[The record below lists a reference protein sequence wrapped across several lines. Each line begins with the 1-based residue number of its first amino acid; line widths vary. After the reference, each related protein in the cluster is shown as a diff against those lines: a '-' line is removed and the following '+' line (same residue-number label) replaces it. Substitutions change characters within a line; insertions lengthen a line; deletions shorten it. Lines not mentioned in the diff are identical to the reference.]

1 MHIMNVEQRKWLFRV
16 IPWLVGILLAGLAGG
31 TVLVTDGSVPS
42 DLQGKQWMW
51 LSAVMTVVLSLWLA
65 GYIVNP
71 QRTVSIVSESV
82 QWVLMGFGAVEAL
95 HGLGQ
100 IAGIYPSNHSLFVL
114 TGTFYNPGPY
124 SGYLAAV
131 LPIALYRMLIFNG
144 KKDRLS
150 VVQYYFSMCVLLLI
164 CCVLPAGMSRAAWFA
179 SLISC
184 GYVVLR
190 TYHVKVKS
198 FVSEHRYAVLGVFFV
213 GALFAS
219 GAYFMKRESA
229 DGRLLIWKITSQAIA
244 GNPWGERNGR
254 DFSAIYGDAQERYFT
269 DCAYSKSEAWVAG
282 TPDFAFNEY
291 LQIAV
296 EYGIWVSALFITVLL
311 VLSMIAWSRKHLA
324 GVGGCLVSL
333 MVFACFSYPLH
344 IPAIVS
350 VWLLTVMVLCGEG
363 LAMIKRKLNAVAV
376 QLVVVVTGL
385 TVSVNMYGMYSART
399 QSVREWMPVRVLYHS
414 EAFDSASEE
423 YGKLYDKMSW
433 NNDFCFEYG
442 RALYKAGSYSEA
454 EEVLLKAMKVSGD
467 PMILNILG
475 RNAQESGEYGKAEMY
490 LLRSTYRLPERV
502 YPHFLLVKLYAEP
515 LYFDRI
521 KLIREAEYVLNT
533 EPKVNSTAIREMRQE
548 VKKILEDKKM
558 WKNKLKNNIKSG
570 RIWKRVET

>member
-1 MHIMNVEQRKWLFRV
+1 MHIMNVELRKWLYRV
-16 IPWLVGILLAGLAGG
+16 IPWLVGILLTGLVCV
-31 TVLVTDGSVPS
+31 TVLVTDGSLPS
-42 DLQGKQWMW
+42 DLQGTQWVW
-51 LSAVMTVVLSLWLA
+51 LSVVMTVVLPLWLA

-71 QRTVSIVSESV
+71 QRTVRIVSESV
-82 QWVLMGFGAVEAL
+82 QWVLMGFGAMEAL

-131 LPIALYRMLIFNG
+131 LPIALHRMLVSNG

-150 VVQYYFSMCVLLLI
+150 VAQYYFSMCVLLLI

-190 TYHVKVKS
+190 VYRVKVKS
-198 FVSEHRYAVLGVFFV
+198 FVSKHRYAVSGVLIV
-213 GALFAS
+213 GALLAS
-219 GAYFMKRESA
+219 SAYFMKRDSA

-244 GNPWGERNGR
+244 SSPCGEENGR
-254 DFSAIYGDAQERYFT
+254 TFSAIYGDAQERYFT
-269 DCAYSKSEAWVAG
+269 NCEYSESEAWVAG

-296 EYGIWVSALFITVLL
+296 EYGVWVSILLVTVLL
-311 VLSMIAWSRKHLA
+311 VLSMIAGGRKQLA
-324 GVGGCLVSL
+324 GIDGCLVSL

-350 VWLLTVMVLCGEG
+350 VWLLTLMVLCGEG
-363 LAMIKRKLNAVAV
+363 LVMIKRKRNAVAV
-376 QLVVVVTGL
+376 LLPVVVAGL
-385 TVSVNMYGMYSART
+385 TASMDMYGIYSERPRA
-399 QSVREWMPVRVLYHS
+399 VREWMPVRVLYHS
-414 EAFDSASEE
+414 GAFNAAAEE

-433 NNDFCFEYG
+433 NKDFCFEYG
-442 RALYKAGSYSEA
+442 RALYKARSYGKA
-454 EEVLLKAMKVSGD
+454 EEVLLKAMEVSGD
-467 PMILNILG
+467 PMILNMLG
-475 RNAQESGEYGKAEMY
+475 RNAQESGEYGKAEKY
-490 LLRSTYRLPERV
+490 LLRSTRRLPERV
-502 YPHFLLVKLYAEP
+502 YPHYLLVKLYAEP
-515 LYFDRI
+515 EYFDRI
-521 KLIREAEYVLNT
+521 KLIREAECVLNA

-548 VKKILEDKKM
+548 VKKILEDKMCCK
-558 WKNKLKNNIKSG
+558 K
-570 RIWKRVET
+570 

>member
-1 MHIMNVEQRKWLFRV
+1 MHNMSVELKKWLYRV
-16 IPWLVGILLAGLAGG
+16 MPWLAGVLLTGLVGG
-31 TVLVTDGSVPS
+31 TVLVTDGSLPS
-42 DLQGKQWMW
+42 DLQGEQWMW
-51 LSAVMTVVLSLWLA
+51 LSAVMTVVLPLWLA

-71 QRTVSIVSESV
+71 QRTVRIVSETV

-100 IAGIYPSNHSLFVL
+100 IVGIYPSNHSLFVL

-131 LPIALYRMLIFNG
+131 LPIALYRIMIFNG

-150 VVQYYFSMCVLLLI
+150 VVQYYLSMCVLLLI

-179 SLISC
+179 SLLSC

-190 TYHVKVKS
+190 VYHVKVKS
-198 FVSEHRYAVLGVFFV
+198 FVSEHRYAVLGVLIL
-213 GALFAS
+213 GLLFAS
-219 GAYFMKRESA
+219 GTYFMKRDSA
-229 DGRLLIWKITSQAIA
+229 DGRLLIWKITSRAIA
-244 GNPWGERNGR
+244 CNPWGEENGR
-254 DFSAIYGDAQERYFT
+254 TFSAIYGDAQERYFT
-269 DCAYSKSEAWVAG
+269 DCEYSESEAWVAG

-291 LQIAV
+291 LQTAV
-296 EYGIWVSALFITVLL
+296 EYGVWVSVLLVTVLL
-311 VLSMIAWSRKHLA
+311 MLLKIAGSRKHLA
-324 GVGGCLVSL
+324 GMGGCLVSL

-350 VWLLTVMVLCGEG
+350 VWLLAVIVLSGEG
-363 LAMIKRKLNAVAV
+363 LVMIKRKRYAVAV
-376 QLVVVVTGL
+376 LLPVVVAGL
-385 TVSVNMYGMYSART
+385 TVSVNMYGMYYVRT
-399 QSVREWMPVRVLYHS
+399 RAVREWMPVRVLYHS
-414 EAFDSASEE
+414 GAFKAAAEE

-433 NNDFCFEYG
+433 NKDFCFEYG
-442 RALYKAGSYSEA
+442 RALYKAGSFGEA
-454 EEVLLKAMKVSGD
+454 EEVLLKDMTVSGD

-490 LLRSTYRLPERV
+490 LLRSTSRLPERV
-502 YPHFLLVKLYAEP
+502 YPHYLLVKLYAEP
-515 LYFDRI
+515 EYFDRV

-548 VKKILEDKKM
+548 VKNILKDKSM
-558 WKNKLKNNIKSG
+558 Q
-570 RIWKRVET
+570 

>member
-1 MHIMNVEQRKWLFRV
+1 MHIMNVELRKWLYRV
-16 IPWLVGILLAGLAGG
+16 IPWLVGILLTGLVCV
-31 TVLVTDGSVPS
+31 TVLVTDGSLPS
-42 DLQGKQWMW
+42 DLQGTQWVW
-51 LSAVMTVVLSLWLA
+51 LSVVMTVVLPLWLA

-71 QRTVSIVSESV
+71 QRTVRIVSESV
-82 QWVLMGFGAVEAL
+82 QWVLMGFGAMEAL

-131 LPIALYRMLIFNG
+131 LPIALHRMLVSNG

-150 VVQYYFSMCVLLLI
+150 VAQYYFSMCVLLLI

-190 TYHVKVKS
+190 VYRVKVKS
-198 FVSEHRYAVLGVFFV
+198 FVSKHRYAVSGVLIV
-213 GALFAS
+213 GALLAS
-219 GAYFMKRESA
+219 SAYFMKRDSA

-244 GNPWGERNGR
+244 SSPCGEENGR
-254 DFSAIYGDAQERYFT
+254 TFSAIYGDAQERYFT
-269 DCAYSKSEAWVAG
+269 NCEYSESEAWVAG

-296 EYGIWVSALFITVLL
+296 EYGVWVSILLVTVLL
-311 VLSMIAWSRKHLA
+311 VLSMIAGGRKQLA
-324 GVGGCLVSL
+324 GIDGCLVSL

-350 VWLLTVMVLCGEG
+350 VWLLTLMVLCGEG
-363 LAMIKRKLNAVAV
+363 LVMIKRKRNAVAV
-376 QLVVVVTGL
+376 LLPVVVAGL
-385 TVSVNMYGMYSART
+385 TASMDMYGIYSERT
-399 QSVREWMPVRVLYHS
+399 RAVREWMPVRVLYHS
-414 EAFDSASEE
+414 GAFNAAAEE

-433 NNDFCFEYG
+433 NKDFCFEYG
-442 RALYKAGSYSEA
+442 RALYKAGSYGKA
-454 EEVLLKAMKVSGD
+454 EEVLLKAMEVSGD
-467 PMILNILG
+467 PMILNMLG
-475 RNAQESGEYGKAEMY
+475 RNAQESGEYGKAEKY
-490 LLRSTYRLPERV
+490 LLRSTRRLPERV
-502 YPHFLLVKLYAEP
+502 YPHYLLVKLYAEP
-515 LYFDRI
+515 EYFDRI
-521 KLIREAEYVLNT
+521 KLIREAECVLNA

-548 VKKILEDKKM
+548 VKKILEDKMCCK
-558 WKNKLKNNIKSG
+558 KIAIIYK
-570 RIWKRVET
+570 

>member
-1 MHIMNVEQRKWLFRV
+1 MHIMNVELRKWLYRV
-16 IPWLVGILLAGLAGG
+16 IPWLAGILLAGLAGG
-31 TVLVTDGSVPS
+31 TVLVTDGSLPS
-42 DLQGKQWMW
+42 DIQGEQWIW
-51 LSAVMTVVLSLWLA
+51 LSAVMTVVLPLWLA

-71 QRTVSIVSESV
+71 QRIVRIVSESV

-131 LPIALYRMLIFNG
+131 LPIALHRMLIFNG

-150 VVQYYFSMCVLLLI
+150 VVQYYLWMCVLLVI

-190 TYHVKVKS
+190 FYHVKVKL
-198 FVSEHRYAVLGVFFV
+198 FVSGHRYAVLGVLLV
-213 GALFAS
+213 GMLFAC
-219 GAYFMKRESA
+219 GAYFMKRDSA
-229 DGRLLIWKITSQAIA
+229 YGRLLIWKITSQAIA
-244 GNPWGERNGR
+244 GNPWGEENGR
-254 DFSAIYGDAQERYFT
+254 TFSAIYGDAQERYFT
-269 DCAYSKSEAWVAG
+269 DCDYSESEAWVAG
-282 TPDFAFNEY
+282 TPDFSFNEY

-296 EYGIWVSALFITVLL
+296 EYGIWVSVLFITVVFVLL
-311 VLSMIAWSRKHLA
+311 WIAGNHKSL
-324 GVGGCLVSL
+324 VGMCGCLVSL

-350 VWLLTVMVLCGEG
+350 VWLLTVMVLCGEA
-363 LAMIKRKLNAVAV
+363 LVMIKRKRYAVAV
-376 QLVVVVTGL
+376 LLPLVVAGL
-385 TVSVNMYGMYSART
+385 TASVNMYGKYSART
-399 QSVREWMPVRVLYHS
+399 RAVREWMPVRVLYHS
-414 EAFDSASEE
+414 GAFKTAAEE

-433 NNDFCFEYG
+433 NKDFCFEYG
-442 RALYKAGSYSEA
+442 RALYKVGNYSEA
-454 EEVLLKAMKVSGD
+454 EEVLLKAMTVSGD

-490 LLRSTYRLPERV
+490 LLRSTRRLPERV
-502 YPHFLLVKLYAEP
+502 YPHYLLVKLYAEP
-515 LYFDRI
+515 EFFDRVR
-521 KLIREAEYVLNT
+521 LIREAEYVLNAV
-533 EPKVNSTAIREMRQE
+533 PKVNSTAIREMRQE
-548 VKKILEDKKM
+548 VKKILEDKKC
-558 WKNKLKNNIKSG
+558 G
-570 RIWKRVET
+570 RIN

>member
-1 MHIMNVEQRKWLFRV
+1 MNVELRKWLYRV
-16 IPWLVGILLAGLAGG
+16 IPWLVGILLTGLVCV
-31 TVLVTDGSVPS
+31 TVLVTDGSLPS
-42 DLQGKQWMW
+42 DLQGTQWVW
-51 LSAVMTVVLSLWLA
+51 LSVVMTVVLPLWLA

-71 QRTVSIVSESV
+71 QRTVRIVSESV
-82 QWVLMGFGAVEAL
+82 QWVLMGFGAMEAL

-131 LPIALYRMLIFNG
+131 LPIALHRMLVSNG

-190 TYHVKVKS
+190 VYRVKVKS
-198 FVSEHRYAVLGVFFV
+198 FVSKHRYAVSGVLIV
-213 GALFAS
+213 GALLAS
-219 GAYFMKRESA
+219 SAYFMKRDSA

-244 GNPWGERNGR
+244 SSPCGEENGR
-254 DFSAIYGDAQERYFT
+254 TFSAIYGDAQERYFT
-269 DCAYSKSEAWVAG
+269 NCEYSESEAWVAG

-296 EYGIWVSALFITVLL
+296 EYGVWVSILLVTVLL
-311 VLSMIAWSRKHLA
+311 VLSMIAGGRKQLA
-324 GVGGCLVSL
+324 GIDGCLVSL

-350 VWLLTVMVLCGEG
+350 VWLLTLMVLCGEG
-363 LAMIKRKLNAVAV
+363 LVMIKRKRNAVAV
-376 QLVVVVTGL
+376 LLPVVVAGL
-385 TVSVNMYGMYSART
+385 TASMDMYGIYSERT
-399 QSVREWMPVRVLYHS
+399 RAVREWMPVRVLYHS
-414 EAFDSASEE
+414 GAFNAAAEE

-433 NNDFCFEYG
+433 NKDFCFEYG
-442 RALYKAGSYSEA
+442 RALYKARSYGKA
-454 EEVLLKAMKVSGD
+454 EEVLLKAMEVSGD
-467 PMILNILG
+467 PMILNMLG
-475 RNAQESGEYGKAEMY
+475 RNAQESGEYGKAEKY
-490 LLRSTYRLPERV
+490 LLRSTRRLPERV
-502 YPHFLLVKLYAEP
+502 YPHYLLVKLYAEP
-515 LYFDRI
+515 EYFDRI
-521 KLIREAEYVLNT
+521 KLIREAECVLNA

-548 VKKILEDKKM
+548 VKKILEDKMCCK
-558 WKNKLKNNIKSG
+558 K
-570 RIWKRVET
+570 

>member
-1 MHIMNVEQRKWLFRV
+1 MNVELRKWIYRV
-16 IPWLVGILLAGLAGG
+16 IPWLSGILLTGLACG
-31 TVLVTDGSVPS
+31 TVLVDGSLPS
-42 DLQGKQWMW
+42 ELQGGQWMW
-51 LSAVMTVVLSLWLA
+51 LSAVMTVVLPLWFA

-71 QRTVSIVSESV
+71 QRTVRIVSESV

-190 TYHVKVKS
+190 FYHVKVKS
-198 FVSEHRYAVLGVFFV
+198 FVSEHRYAVLGVLIV
-213 GALFAS
+213 CALFAS
-219 GAYFMKRESA
+219 GAYFMKRDSA
-229 DGRLLIWKITSQAIA
+229 DGRLLIWKLTSQVIA
-244 GNPWGERNGR
+244 GNPWGDGNGR
-254 DFSAIYGDAQERYFT
+254 TFSAIYGDAQERYFA
-269 DCAYSKSEAWVAG
+269 DCEYSESEAWVAG

-296 EYGIWVSALFITVLL
+296 EYGIWVSVLFITVVFVLL
-311 VLSMIAWSRKHLA
+311 WIAEKRKSFT
-324 GVGGCLVSL
+324 GMGGCLVSL

-350 VWLLTVMVLCGEG
+350 LWLLTVTVLCGEG
-363 LAMIKRKLNAVAV
+363 LAMIKRKLNAM
-376 QLVVVVTGL
+376 LVLLPLVVTGL
-385 TVSVNMYGMYSART
+385 TASMNMYGKYSERT
-399 QSVREWMPVRVLYHS
+399 RAVSEWMPVRVLYHS
-414 EAFDSASEE
+414 GAFNAAAEE

-433 NNDFCFEYG
+433 HKDFCFEYG
-442 RALYKAGSYSEA
+442 RALYKAGSYGKA
-454 EEVLLKAMKVSGD
+454 EEVLLKAMTVSGD

-475 RNAQESGEYGKAEMY
+475 RNAQASGEYEKAEMY
-490 LLRSTYRLPERV
+490 LLRSTRRLPERV
-502 YPHFLLVKLYAEP
+502 YPHYLLVKLYLEP
-515 LYFDRI
+515 EYFDRI
-521 KLIREAEYVLNT
+521 KLIKEAGYVLYT

-548 VKKILEDKKM
+548 VKKILEA
-558 WKNKLKNNIKSG
+558 NKLLENK
-570 RIWKRVET
+570 

>member
-1 MHIMNVEQRKWLFRV
+1 MHIMNVELRKWLYRV
-16 IPWLVGILLAGLAGG
+16 IPWLVGILLTGLVCV
-31 TVLVTDGSVPS
+31 TVLVTDGSLLS
-42 DLQGKQWMW
+42 DLQGTQWVW
-51 LSAVMTVVLSLWLA
+51 LSVVMTVVLPLWLA

-71 QRTVSIVSESV
+71 QRTVRIVSESV
-82 QWVLMGFGAVEAL
+82 QWVLMGFGAMEAL

-131 LPIALYRMLIFNG
+131 LPIALHRMLVSNG

-150 VVQYYFSMCVLLLI
+150 VAQYYFSMCVLLLI

-190 TYHVKVKS
+190 VYRVKVKS
-198 FVSEHRYAVLGVFFV
+198 FVSKHRYAVSGVLIV
-213 GALFAS
+213 GALLAS
-219 GAYFMKRESA
+219 SAYFMKRDSA

-244 GNPWGERNGR
+244 SSPCGEENGR
-254 DFSAIYGDAQERYFT
+254 TFSAIYGDAQERYFT
-269 DCAYSKSEAWVAG
+269 NCEYSESEAWVAG

-296 EYGIWVSALFITVLL
+296 EYGVWVSILLVTVLL
-311 VLSMIAWSRKHLA
+311 VLSMIAGGRKQLA
-324 GVGGCLVSL
+324 GIDGCLVSL

-350 VWLLTVMVLCGEG
+350 VWLLTLMVLCGEG
-363 LAMIKRKLNAVAV
+363 LVMIKRKRNAVAV
-376 QLVVVVTGL
+376 LLPVVVAGL
-385 TVSVNMYGMYSART
+385 TASMDMYGIYSERT
-399 QSVREWMPVRVLYHS
+399 RAVREWMPVRVLYHS
-414 EAFDSASEE
+414 GAFNAAAEE

-433 NNDFCFEYG
+433 NKDFCFEYG
-442 RALYKAGSYSEA
+442 RALYKARSYGKA
-454 EEVLLKAMKVSGD
+454 EEVLLKAMEVSGD
-467 PMILNILG
+467 PMILNMLG
-475 RNAQESGEYGKAEMY
+475 RNAQESGEYGKAEKY
-490 LLRSTYRLPERV
+490 LLRSTRRLPERV
-502 YPHFLLVKLYAEP
+502 YPHYLLVKLYAEP
-515 LYFDRI
+515 EYFDRI
-521 KLIREAEYVLNT
+521 KLIREAECVLNA

-548 VKKILEDKKM
+548 VKKILEDKMCCK
-558 WKNKLKNNIKSG
+558 K
-570 RIWKRVET
+570 

>member
-1 MHIMNVEQRKWLFRV
+1 MNVELRKWLCRV
-16 IPWLVGILLAGLAGG
+16 IPWLAGLLLAGLAGG
-31 TVLVTDGSVPS
+31 TVLVTDGSLPS
-42 DLQGKQWMW
+42 DLQGTQWMW
-51 LSAVMTVVLSLWLA
+51 LSAVMTVVLPLWLA
-65 GYIVNP
+65 GYIMNP
-71 QRTVSIVSESV
+71 QRTVRIVSESV

-131 LPIALYRMLIFNG
+131 LPVALYRILILNG

-150 VVQYYFSMCVLLLI
+150 VVQYYLSMCVLLLI

-190 TYHVKVKS
+190 VYRVKVKS
-198 FVSEHRYAVLGVFFV
+198 FVSEHRYAVLGVLIV

-219 GAYFMKRESA
+219 GAYFMKRDSA
-229 DGRLLIWKITSQAIA
+229 DGRLLIGKITSQAIA
-244 GNPWGERNGR
+244 GNPWGEENGR
-254 DFSAIYGDAQERYFT
+254 TFSAIYGDAQERYFT
-269 DCAYSKSEAWVAG
+269 DCEYSESEARVAG

-296 EYGIWVSALFITVLL
+296 EYGVWVSVLFVTVLL
-311 VLSMIAWSRKHLA
+311 VLSMIAGSRKHLA
-324 GVGGCLVSL
+324 GMGGCLVSL

-350 VWLLTVMVLCGEG
+350 VWLLTVMALCGEG
-363 LAMIKRKLNAVAV
+363 LIMIKRKRYAVAV
-376 QLVVVVTGL
+376 LLPVVVAGL
-385 TVSVNMYGMYSART
+385 TASVNMHGMYSART
-399 QSVREWMPVRVLYHS
+399 LAVREWMPVRVLYHS
-414 EAFDSASEE
+414 GAFKAAADE
-423 YGKLYDKMSW
+423 YEKLYDKMFW
-433 NNDFCFEYG
+433 NKDFCFEYG
-442 RALYKAGSYSEA
+442 RALYKAGSYGKA
-454 EEVLLKAMKVSGD
+454 EEVLLKAMTVSGD

-475 RNAQESGEYGKAEMY
+475 RNAHESGEYGKAEMY
-490 LLRSTYRLPERV
+490 LLRSTRRLPERV
-502 YPHFLLVKLYAEP
+502 YPHYLLVKLYAESE
-515 LYFDRI
+515 YFDRV
-521 KLIREAEYVLNT
+521 KLIREAEYVLHA

-548 VKKILEDKKM
+548 VKKILEDK
-558 WKNKLKNNIKSG
+558 NVEESIK
-570 RIWKRVET
+570 E

>member
-1 MHIMNVEQRKWLFRV
+1 MHIMNVELRKWLYRV
-16 IPWLVGILLAGLAGG
+16 MPWLAGVLLTGLVGG
-31 TVLVTDGSVPS
+31 TVLVTDGSLPS
-42 DLQGKQWMW
+42 DLQGEQWMW
-51 LSAVMTVVLSLWLA
+51 LSAVMTVVLPLWLA

-71 QRTVSIVSESV
+71 QRITLIVSETV

-131 LPIALYRMLIFNG
+131 LPIALYRMSVLKG

-179 SLISC
+179 SLVSC

-190 TYHVKVKS
+190 VYHVKVKS
-198 FVSEHRYAVLGVFFV
+198 FVSEHRYAVFGVLILGL
-213 GALFAS
+213 LFAS
-219 GAYFMKRESA
+219 GAYFMKRDSA
-229 DGRLLIWKITSQAIA
+229 DGRLLIGKITFQAIA
-244 GNPWGERNGR
+244 GSPWGEENGR
-254 DFSAIYGDAQERYFT
+254 TFSAIYGDAQEKYFT
-269 DCAYSKSEAWVAG
+269 DCEYSESEAWVAG

-296 EYGIWVSALFITVLL
+296 EYGVWVSVLFITLVLVLL
-311 VLSMIAWSRKHLA
+311 KIAGSRKSLA
-324 GVGGCLVSL
+324 GMGGCLVSL

-350 VWLLTVMVLCGEG
+350 VWLLAVMALCGEG
-363 LAMIKRKLNAVAV
+363 LVMIRRKPIAVV
-376 QLVVVVTGL
+376 ILLPFVVAGL
-385 TVSVNMYGMYSART
+385 TVSVNMLGMYSART
-399 QSVREWMPVRVLYHS
+399 RAVREWMPVRVMYHS
-414 EAFDSASEE
+414 GAFKAAAEE

-433 NNDFCFEYG
+433 NKDFCFEYG
-442 RALYKAGSYSEA
+442 RALYKAGSYGKA
-454 EEVLLKAMKVSGD
+454 EEVLLKTMMVSGD

-475 RNAQESGEYGKAEMY
+475 RNAQESGEYGKAEKL
-490 LLRSTYRLPERV
+490 LLRSTRRLPERV
-502 YPHFLLVKLYAEP
+502 YPHYLLVKLYAEHE
-515 LYFDRI
+515 YFDRV
-521 KLIREAEYVLNT
+521 KLVREAEYVLNT
-533 EPKVNSTAIREMRQE
+533 EPKVNSTAIREMRHE
-548 VKKILEDKKM
+548 VKKILEDKM
-558 WKNKLKNNIKSG
+558 CL
-570 RIWKRVET
+570 

>member
-1 MHIMNVEQRKWLFRV
+1 MHIMNVELRKWLYRV
-16 IPWLVGILLAGLAGG
+16 IPWLVGILLTGLVCV
-31 TVLVTDGSVPS
+31 TVLVTDGSLPS
-42 DLQGKQWMW
+42 DLQGTQWVW
-51 LSAVMTVVLSLWLA
+51 LSVVMTVVLPLWLA

-71 QRTVSIVSESV
+71 QRTVRIVSESV
-82 QWVLMGFGAVEAL
+82 QWVLMGFGAMEAL

-131 LPIALYRMLIFNG
+131 LPIALHRMLVSNG

-150 VVQYYFSMCVLLLI
+150 VAQYYFSMCVLLLI

-190 TYHVKVKS
+190 VYRVKVKS
-198 FVSEHRYAVLGVFFV
+198 FVSKHRYAVSGVLIV
-213 GALFAS
+213 GALLAS
-219 GAYFMKRESA
+219 SAYFMKRDSA

-244 GNPWGERNGR
+244 SSPCGEENGR
-254 DFSAIYGDAQERYFT
+254 TFSAIYGDAQERYFT
-269 DCAYSKSEAWVAG
+269 NCEYSESEAWVAG

-296 EYGIWVSALFITVLL
+296 EYGVWVSILLVTVLL
-311 VLSMIAWSRKHLA
+311 VLSMIAGGRKQLA
-324 GVGGCLVSL
+324 GIDGCLVSL

-350 VWLLTVMVLCGEG
+350 VWLLTLMVLCGEG
-363 LAMIKRKLNAVAV
+363 LVMIKRKRNAVAV
-376 QLVVVVTGL
+376 LLPVVVAGL
-385 TVSVNMYGMYSART
+385 TASMDMYGIYSERT
-399 QSVREWMPVRVLYHS
+399 RAVREWMPVRVLYHS
-414 EAFDSASEE
+414 RAFNAAAEE

-433 NNDFCFEYG
+433 NKDFCFEYG
-442 RALYKAGSYSEA
+442 RALYKARSYGKA
-454 EEVLLKAMKVSGD
+454 EEVLLKAMEVSGD
-467 PMILNILG
+467 PMILNMLG
-475 RNAQESGEYGKAEMY
+475 RNAQESGEYGKAEKY
-490 LLRSTYRLPERV
+490 LLRSTRRLPERV
-502 YPHFLLVKLYAEP
+502 YPHYLLVKLYAEP
-515 LYFDRI
+515 EYFDRI
-521 KLIREAEYVLNT
+521 KLIREAECVLNA

-548 VKKILEDKKM
+548 VKKILEDKMCCK
-558 WKNKLKNNIKSG
+558 K
-570 RIWKRVET
+570 

>member
-1 MHIMNVEQRKWLFRV
+1 MHIMNVELRKWLYRV
-16 IPWLVGILLAGLAGG
+16 IPWLVGILLTGLVCV
-31 TVLVTDGSVPS
+31 TVLVTDGSLPS
-42 DLQGKQWMW
+42 DLQGTQWVW
-51 LSAVMTVVLSLWLA
+51 LSVVMTVVLPLWLA

-71 QRTVSIVSESV
+71 QRTVRIVSESV
-82 QWVLMGFGAVEAL
+82 QWVLMGFGAMEAL

-131 LPIALYRMLIFNG
+131 LPIALHRMLVSNG

-190 TYHVKVKS
+190 VYRVKVKS
-198 FVSEHRYAVLGVFFV
+198 FVSKHRYAVSGVLIV
-213 GALFAS
+213 GALLAS
-219 GAYFMKRESA
+219 SAYFMKRDSA

-244 GNPWGERNGR
+244 SSPWGEENGR
-254 DFSAIYGDAQERYFT
+254 TFSAIYGDAQERYFT
-269 DCAYSKSEAWVAG
+269 NCEYSESEAWVAG
-282 TPDFAFNEY
+282 TPDFAFNEF

-296 EYGIWVSALFITVLL
+296 EHGIWVPVLFVTVLL
-311 VLSMIAWSRKHLA
+311 VLLKIAGSRKQLA
-324 GVGGCLVSL
+324 GIDGCLVSL

-350 VWLLTVMVLCGEG
+350 VWLLTLMVLCGEG
-363 LAMIKRKLNAVAV
+363 LVMIKRKRNAVAV
-376 QLVVVVTGL
+376 LLPVVVAGL
-385 TVSVNMYGMYSART
+385 TASMDMYGIYSERT
-399 QSVREWMPVRVLYHS
+399 RAVREWMPVRVLYHS
-414 EAFDSASEE
+414 GAFNAAAEE

-433 NNDFCFEYG
+433 NKDFCFEYG
-442 RALYKAGSYSEA
+442 RALYKARSYGKA
-454 EEVLLKAMKVSGD
+454 EEVLLKAMEVSGD
-467 PMILNILG
+467 PMILNMLG
-475 RNAQESGEYGKAEMY
+475 RNAQESGEYGKAEKY
-490 LLRSTYRLPERV
+490 LLRSTRRLPERV
-502 YPHFLLVKLYAEP
+502 YPHYLLVKLYAEP
-515 LYFDRI
+515 EYFDRI
-521 KLIREAEYVLNT
+521 KLIREAECVLNA

-548 VKKILEDKKM
+548 VKKILEDKMCCK
-558 WKNKLKNNIKSG
+558 K
-570 RIWKRVET
+570 

>member
-1 MHIMNVEQRKWLFRV
+1 MHIMNVELRKWLYRV
-16 IPWLVGILLAGLAGG
+16 IPWLVGILLTGLVCV
-31 TVLVTDGSVPS
+31 TVLVTDGSLPS
-42 DLQGKQWMW
+42 DLQGTQWVW
-51 LSAVMTVVLSLWLA
+51 LSVVMTVVLPLWLA

-71 QRTVSIVSESV
+71 QRTVRIVSESV
-82 QWVLMGFGAVEAL
+82 QWVLMGFGAMEAL

-131 LPIALYRMLIFNG
+131 LPIALHRMLVSNG

-150 VVQYYFSMCVLLLI
+150 VAQYYFSMCVLLLI

-190 TYHVKVKS
+190 VYRVKVKS
-198 FVSEHRYAVLGVFFV
+198 FVSKHRYAVSGVLIV
-213 GALFAS
+213 GALLAS
-219 GAYFMKRESA
+219 SAYFMKRDSA

-244 GNPWGERNGR
+244 SSPCGEENGR
-254 DFSAIYGDAQERYFT
+254 TFSAIYGDAQERYFT
-269 DCAYSKSEAWVAG
+269 NCEYSESEAWVAG

-296 EYGIWVSALFITVLL
+296 EYGVWVSVLLVTVLL
-311 VLSMIAWSRKHLA
+311 VLSMIAGSRKQLA
-324 GVGGCLVSL
+324 GIDGCLVSL

-350 VWLLTVMVLCGEG
+350 VWLLTLMVLCGEG
-363 LAMIKRKLNAVAV
+363 LVMIKRKRNAVAV
-376 QLVVVVTGL
+376 LLPVVVAGL
-385 TVSVNMYGMYSART
+385 TASMDMYGIYSERT
-399 QSVREWMPVRVLYHS
+399 RAVREWMPVRVLYHS
-414 EAFDSASEE
+414 GAFNAAAEE

-433 NNDFCFEYG
+433 NKDFCFEYG
-442 RALYKAGSYSEA
+442 RALYKARSYGKA
-454 EEVLLKAMKVSGD
+454 EEVLLKAMEVSGD
-467 PMILNILG
+467 PMILNMLG
-475 RNAQESGEYGKAEMY
+475 RNAQESGEYGKAEKY
-490 LLRSTYRLPERV
+490 LLRSTRRLPERV
-502 YPHFLLVKLYAEP
+502 YPHYLLVKLYAEP
-515 LYFDRI
+515 EYFDRI
-521 KLIREAEYVLNT
+521 KLIREAECVLNA

-548 VKKILEDKKM
+548 VKKILEDKMCCK
-558 WKNKLKNNIKSG
+558 K
-570 RIWKRVET
+570 

>member
-1 MHIMNVEQRKWLFRV
+1 MKLFFERAMHIMNVGLRKWLYRV
-16 IPWLVGILLAGLAGG
+16 MTWLAGVLLTGLVGG
-31 TVLVTDGSVPS
+31 TVLITDGSLPS
-42 DLQGKQWMW
+42 DLQVEQWMW

-71 QRTVSIVSESV
+71 QRTVRIVSETV

-131 LPIALYRMLIFNG
+131 LPIALYRMTVLNG

-150 VVQYYFSMCVLLLI
+150 VVQYYLSMCVLLLI

-179 SLISC
+179 ALISC

-190 TYHVKVKS
+190 VYHVKVKS
-198 FVSEHRYAVLGVFFV
+198 FVSEHRYAVLGVLIL
-213 GALFAS
+213 GLLFAS
-219 GAYFMKRESA
+219 GAYFMKRDSA
-229 DGRLLIWKITSQAIA
+229 DGRLLIWKITSRAIA
-244 GNPWGERNGR
+244 CNPWGEENGR
-254 DFSAIYGDAQERYFT
+254 TFSAIYGDAQERYFT
-269 DCAYSKSEAWVAG
+269 DCEYSESEAWVAG

-296 EYGIWVSALFITVLL
+296 EYGVWVSVLLVTVLL
-311 VLSMIAWSRKHLA
+311 VLLKIAGSRKHLA
-324 GVGGCLVSL
+324 GMGGCLVSL

-350 VWLLTVMVLCGEG
+350 VWLLAVMALCGEG
-363 LAMIKRKLNAVAV
+363 LVMIKRKRYAVAV
-376 QLVVVVTGL
+376 LLPVVVAGL
-385 TVSVNMYGMYSART
+385 TVSVNMYGMYYVRT
-399 QSVREWMPVRVLYHS
+399 RAVREWMPVRVLYHS
-414 EAFDSASEE
+414 GAFKAAAEE

-433 NNDFCFEYG
+433 NKDFCFEYG
-442 RALYKAGSYSEA
+442 RALYKAGSYGEA
-454 EEVLLKAMKVSGD
+454 EEVLLKAMTVSGD

-475 RNAQESGEYGKAEMY
+475 RNAHESGEYGKAEKY
-490 LLRSTYRLPERV
+490 LLRSTRRLPERV
-502 YPHFLLVKLYAEP
+502 YPHYLLVKLYAESE
-515 LYFDRI
+515 YFDRV
-521 KLIREAEYVLNT
+521 KLVREAEYVLNV
-533 EPKVNSTAIREMRQE
+533 EPKVNSTAIREMRHE
-548 VKKILEDKKM
+548 AKNILEDKK
-558 WKNKLKNNIKSG
+558 NVEESIK
-570 RIWKRVET
+570 E

>member
-1 MHIMNVEQRKWLFRV
+1 MHNMSVELRKWLYRV
-16 IPWLVGILLAGLAGG
+16 MPWLAGVLLTGLAGG

-42 DLQGKQWMW
+42 DLQGEQWMW
-51 LSAVMTVVLSLWLA
+51 LSAVMTVVLPLWLA

-71 QRTVSIVSESV
+71 QRTVLIVSESV

-131 LPIALYRMLIFNG
+131 LPIALYRMSVLNG

-150 VVQYYFSMCVLLLI
+150 VVQYYLSMCVLLLI
-164 CCVLPAGMSRAAWFA
+164 CSVLPAGMSRAAWFA
-179 SLISC
+179 ALLSC

-190 TYHVKVKS
+190 VYHAKVKS
-198 FVSEHRYAVLGVFFV
+198 FVSEHRYAVLGVLIL
-213 GALFAS
+213 GLLFAS
-219 GAYFMKRESA
+219 SAYFMKRDSA
-229 DGRLLIWKITSQAIA
+229 DGRLLIGKITLRAIA
-244 GNPWGERNGR
+244 DNPWGEKNGR
-254 DFSAIYGDAQERYFT
+254 TFSAIYGDAQERYFT
-269 DCAYSKSEAWVAG
+269 DCEYLESEAWVAG

-296 EYGIWVSALFITVLL
+296 EYGVWVSVLLVTVLL
-311 VLSMIAWSRKHLA
+311 VLLMIAGSRKHLA
-324 GVGGCLVSL
+324 GMGGCLVSL

-350 VWLLTVMVLCGEG
+350 VWLLAVMALCGEG
-363 LAMIKRKLNAVAV
+363 LVMIKRKRYAVAV
-376 QLVVVVTGL
+376 LLPLVVAGL
-385 TVSVNMYGMYSART
+385 TASVNIYGKYSART
-399 QSVREWMPVRVLYHS
+399 RAVREWMPVRVLYHS
-414 EAFDSASEE
+414 GAFKAAADE

-433 NNDFCFEYG
+433 HKDFCFEYG
-442 RALYKAGSYSEA
+442 RALYKAGSYGKA
-454 EEVLLKAMKVSGD
+454 EEVLLKAMTVSGD

-475 RNAQESGEYGKAEMY
+475 RNAHESGEYGKAEMY
-490 LLRSTYRLPERV
+490 LLRSTRRLPERV
-502 YPHFLLVKLYAEP
+502 YPHYLLVKLYAEP
-515 LYFDRI
+515 EYFDRV
-521 KLIREAEYVLNT
+521 KLIREAEYVLNV

-548 VKKILEDKKM
+548 VKKILEDK
-558 WKNKLKNNIKSG
+558 N
-570 RIWKRVET
+570 VEE

>member
-1 MHIMNVEQRKWLFRV
+1 MHKMNVEQRKWLYRV

-131 LPIALYRMLIFNG
+131 LPIALYRMLVLNG

-150 VVQYYFSMCVLLLI
+150 VVQYYFSMCVILLI

-184 GYVVLR
+184 GYVVLKV
-190 TYHVKVKS
+190 YHVKVKS
-198 FVSEHRYAVLGVFFV
+198 FVSKHGYAVLGVLIV
-213 GALFAS
+213 SALFAS
-219 GAYFMKRESA
+219 GAYFMKRDSA
-229 DGRLLIWKITSQAIA
+229 DGRLLIWKITSQAIV
-244 GNPWGERNGR
+244 GNPWGEENGR
-254 DFSAIYGDAQERYFT
+254 TFSAIYGDAQERYFT
-269 DCAYSKSEAWVAG
+269 DCEYSESEAWVAG

-291 LQIAV
+291 LQMAV
-296 EYGIWVSALFITVLL
+296 EYGVWVSVLLVTVLL
-311 VLSMIAWSRKHLA
+311 VLSMIAGSRKQLA
-324 GVGGCLVSL
+324 GMGGCLVSL

-363 LAMIKRKLNAVAV
+363 LVMIKRKRYTVVVL
-376 QLVVVVTGL
+376 LPVVVVGL
-385 TVSVNMYGMYSART
+385 TASVNMYGMYSART

-475 RNAQESGEYGKAEMY
+475 RNAHESGEYGKAEKF

-502 YPHFLLVKLYAEP
+502 YPHYLLVKLYAESG
-515 LYFDRI
+515 YFDRV
-521 KLIREAEYVLNT
+521 KLIREAEYVLNV

-548 VKKILEDKKM
+548 V
-558 WKNKLKNNIKSG
+558 NIS
-570 RIWKRVET
+570 